1 MRLHVRRHTR
11 LRGCAVVALALAA
24 SAFAPVAARRAAVGS
39 RGTRPSSRSSGRS
52 RKRAASRAPCSSAQP
67 PTFMPD
73 PEVIELAAFQ
83 PEHTKAA
90 GAYVAATCAPELG
103 STPGGSSQP
112 RTPSCS
118 RRSRPLTASIAT
130 SSLAIWGVESR
141 YGTEMGSRNVI
152 RSLATLA
159 MADVRRAP
167 FWTKE
172 LIAALRMVQDGAV
185 QPEKLVGSWA
195 GAMGHTQ
202 FIPSTYSARAVDFD
216 KDGRR
221 DIWETVADA
230 LASSAN
236 YLQASGWVG
245 RTPVGLR
252 GYPAAGLRLC
262 LVGSRTQQ
270 DACRVAGCRGE
281 DRRDTLRSGAQ
292 GSRWSSSFLPGREG
306 RHSWSRAISG
316 RCANTTSPRLTRSLS
331 AISPTGSRAARRSRR
346 PGRWTTR
353 RSTGPSARSCKVC

>member
-1 MRLHVRRHTR
+1 M
-11 LRGCAVVALALAA
+11 
-24 SAFAPVAARRAAVGS
+24 
-39 RGTRPSSRSSGRS
+39 
-52 RKRAASRAPCSSAQP
+52 
-67 PTFMPD
+67 
-73 PEVIELAAFQ
+73 
-83 PEHTKAA
+83 
-90 GAYVAATCAPELG
+90 
-103 STPGGSSQP
+103 
-112 RTPSCS
+112 
-118 RRSRPLTASIAT
+118 
-130 SSLAIWGVESR
+130 ESR
-141 YGTEMGSRNVI
+141 YGTEMGSRNII

-172 LIAALRMVQDGAV
+172 LIAALRMVQDGAA

-236 YLQASGWVG
+236 YLQASGWVAGSPWGFEVTLPSGFDFAWSAPG
-245 RTPVGLR
+245 R
-252 GYPAAGLRLC
+252 
-262 LVGSRTQQ
+262 SRTLAEWQS
-270 DACRVAGCRGE
+270 AGVKTVATRGDPASNLSLE
-281 DRRDTLRSGAQ
+281 LILPAGARGPAFLVSGN
-292 GSRWSSSFLPGREG
+292 F
-306 RHSWSRAISG
+306 G
-316 RCANTTSPRLTRSLS
+316 RCANTTSPHPTRSLS

-353 RSTGPSARSCKVC
+353 RSTGPSAPSCKVC